1 MWILVLYDPQGHEL
15 RRVPLES
22 APLSIG
28 RGKDRDLVIDS
39 KAASRQ
45 HAQIEAQGDTAILV
59 DLGSANGTLLNGRRL
74 DKPVALGESDEIR
87 IAGFSLRLQRERN
100 GQATAAGQTVIQ
112 PRSKPTAH
120 AASKPATDFPGIKV
134 PEHAPAAEATAAPVD
149 PQGWSSA
156 SELLDKQ
163 LRSIRSFRGEAQQE
177 PVHKLGGFEQSWD
190 KVVDSMRELQQQ
202 LRGDPRVL
210 LFGIS
215 RNNREITAKIADPGA
230 KRGHAYLILSPEHP
244 EGKFRDQLTVWL
256 REFGEADINY
266 DDPREAMRHF
276 VERIAKR
283 LA

>member
-15 RRVPLES
+15 RRVPLAS
-22 APLSIG
+22 APLTIG

-39 KAASRQ
+39 KAISRQ
-45 HAQIEAQGDTAILV
+45 HAQIEAQGDSVILI
-59 DLGSANGTLLNGRRL
+59 DLGSANGTLLNGRRV
-74 DKPVALGESDEIR
+74 DKPVALGEADEIR
-87 IAGFSLRLQRERN
+87 LAGFSLRLQRENN
-100 GQATAAGQTVIQ
+100 GHATVKA
-112 PRSKPTAH
+112 
-120 AASKPATDFPGIKV
+120 ATDFPEIKV
-134 PEHAPAAEATAAPVD
+134 PERTPAVEAASTPADV
-149 PQGWSSA
+149 QGWSSA

-177 PVHKLGGFEQSWD
+177 PAHKLGGFEQNWD
-190 KVVDSMRELQQQ
+190 KVVESMRELQQQ